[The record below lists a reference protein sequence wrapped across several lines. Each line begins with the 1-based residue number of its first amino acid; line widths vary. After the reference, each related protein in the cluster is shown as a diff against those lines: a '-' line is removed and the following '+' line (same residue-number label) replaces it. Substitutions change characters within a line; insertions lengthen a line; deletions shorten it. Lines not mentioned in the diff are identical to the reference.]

1 MVSYSRLMFRTAC
14 RRSPILLA
22 VVGCVSVTTLAPAA
36 TAALRTQAPST
47 LVVPSPVPDVAP
59 GTLLSS
65 SLSPTPGPAGSNQ
78 YQVLYASRNA
88 QGQPIAVSGFAL
100 IPTGAAPKG
109 GWPVLS
115 YAHGTVG
122 LADRCAPSRKVG
134 PVEQLLGL
142 GFVPRGIAV
151 VATDYEGL
159 GTPGR
164 HPYIVGQSEG
174 RSVLDIVKASRQ
186 LPGEAVSNRFAV
198 WGHSQGGH
206 AALFAGQLAPTW
218 APGLKLVGVVAGAP
232 PSQLLDVSTA
242 LSTSPS
248 RGFLFM
254 VAAGLNAADPT
265 LNLDDVLTPKAQA
278 LLPIIDTGCNAEV
291 FRAFSADPLN
301 TLLTPGGLST
311 GAWAAAVAANEPGR
325 VRIAAPVL
333 IVHGDRDEVIPVA
346 TSAKLLSTMCS
357 TKTRVQRKIYPGQDH
372 SGAAVASFF
381 DVSVWLT
388 ARFAGLVAPT
398 SCRR

>member
-1 MVSYSRLMFRTAC
+1 MLRNAR
-14 RRSPILLA
+14 RRSVMTVTAVLLMA
-22 VVGCVSVTTLAPAA
+22 VPALTPVSTAAPRTQTSSTLA
-36 TAALRTQAPST
+36 
-47 LVVPSPVPDVAP
+47 VPSPVPDVAP

-65 SLSPTPGPAGSNQ
+65 SLSPTPGPAGSKQ

-88 QGQPIAVSGFAL
+88 QGQPIAVSGFAF
-100 IPTGAAPKG
+100 IPTGTAPKG

-134 PVEQLLGL
+134 AVEQLLGL
-142 GFVPRGIAV
+142 GFVAQGIAV

-174 RSVLDIVKASRQ
+174 RGVLDIVKASRQ
-186 LPGEAVSNRFAV
+186 LPGEALSSRFAV

-218 APGLKLVGVVAGAP
+218 APELKLVGVVAGAP

-242 LSTSPS
+242 LATSAS

-254 VAAGLNAADPT
+254 VAAGLNAADPALKLT
-265 LNLDDVLTPKAQA
+265 DVLTPKAEA
-278 LLPIIDTGCNAEV
+278 LLPVVDTGCNAEV
-291 FRAFSADPLN
+291 FRTFSADPLS

-311 GAWAAAVAANEPGR
+311 GPWAAAVAANEPGR

-346 TSAKLLSTMCS
+346 TSAKLLSTMCAV
-357 TKTRVQRKIYPGQDH
+357 KTRVQRKVYPGQDH

-388 ARFAGLVAPT
+388 ARFAGLASST